1 MRRDQRSPKGITP
14 LDLARGA
21 GVPGL
26 PKSRKQA
33 SENGKD
39 CRMRKRT
46 TRARQEPAIQRE
58 KVSNSVAPAHVH
70 SSHAA
75 HKAAG
80 AAACITTTRPQL
92 AGLCG
97 LRCALPLCSPGE

>member
-1 MRRDQRSPKGITP
+1 VRRDQRSPGVIPP

-26 PKSRKQA
+26 LKSRKQA

-58 KVSNSVAPAHVH
+58 KVANSAARAHVH

-80 AAACITTTRPQL
+80 AAACIPATCPHRATP
-92 AGLCG
+92 CG
-97 LRCALPLCSPGE
+97 LRCALPSCSPGE